1 MFEDEEF
8 YSGENIKENIN
19 RFEKMLK
26 ENEQYFFDVSAFEDI
41 LDFYLEINN
50 AKKAFRLIEIA
61 TLQHPDSAI
70 ILLRKAQLLASDNKP
85 QKALEI
91 LSKLESIE
99 PFNVEVYLTKGNIFS
114 QLRQYNKALESFK
127 KALEYAEEDLD
138 DIYLSIAFEY
148 TNIGNY
154 IQAIAHL
161 KKALLENPE
170 NESALFELA
179 FCYEIT
185 GKAEESIQYYSEFID
200 NHPYSSSAWFN
211 LGVAYSKISLFE
223 KAIDA
228 YDYAIVIDENFS
240 SAYFNKANALV
251 GLEKYKEAI
260 AVYTET
266 FSHEEPDALTFYYI
280 GECYEKM
287 ENYNKA
293 LTYFNKASKLD
304 PFLADAWVGKG
315 VVLDVLNRP
324 NESIHYI
331 NKAIDIEK
339 NNADYLYILADLQK
353 KRGFMEEAQAAYKKV
368 AELEPENEEIWLDYS
383 DTFYEQG
390 DIETAIEIISEGIK
404 KQSGNADL
412 IYRITAYH
420 IAAGS
425 YNDAYD
431 LFELGLQTDF
441 EKHSLLFDYA
451 PELKSNTMLIDLI
464 DLHKSK

>member
-1 MFEDEEF
+1 MFEDEEL

-26 ENEQYFFDVSAFEDI
+26 ENEQYFFDVNVFEDI
-41 LDFYLEINN
+41 LDFYIEINN
-50 AKKAFRLIEIA
+50 AKKAFKLIEFA
-61 TLQHPDSAI
+61 SLQHPDSTV
-70 ILLRKAQLLASDNKP
+70 ILLRKAQLLASTNKP
-85 QKALEI
+85 QRALEI
-91 LSKLESIE
+91 LSKLEGME
-99 PFNVEVYLTKGNIFS
+99 PSNVEIYFTKGNIYS

-127 KALEYAEEDLD
+127 RALEYAEDELD

-148 TNIGNY
+148 TNLGNHT
-154 IQAIAHL
+154 QAIAHL
-161 KKALLENPE
+161 KKALAENPE

-251 GLEKYKEAI
+251 GLEKYQEAI
-260 AVYTET
+260 GVYTET
-266 FSHEEPDALTFYYI
+266 FKHEEPDALTFYYI
-280 GECYEKM
+280 GECFEKM

-293 LTYFNKASKLD
+293 LSYFNKASKLD

-315 VVLDVLNRP
+315 VVLDALNRP

-331 NKAIDIEK
+331 NKAIAIEK
-339 NNADYLYILADLQK
+339 NNADYLYILADIQK
-353 KRGFMEEAQAAYKKV
+353 KRGFIEEAQVAYKKV
-368 AELEPENEEIWLDYS
+368 TELDPENNEIWLDYS
-383 DTFYEQG
+383 DIFYEQG
-390 DIETAIEIISEGIK
+390 DTEKAIKIINEGIK
-404 KQSGNADL
+404 KQPGNADL
-412 IYRITAYH
+412 LFRITVYN
-420 IAAGS
+420 IAGGL

-441 EKHSLLFDYA
+441 EKHHLLFDYA